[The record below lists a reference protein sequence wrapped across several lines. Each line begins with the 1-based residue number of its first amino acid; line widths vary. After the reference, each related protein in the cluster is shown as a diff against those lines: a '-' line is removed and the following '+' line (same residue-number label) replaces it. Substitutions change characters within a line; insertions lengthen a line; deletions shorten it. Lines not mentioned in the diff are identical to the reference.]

1 MHVADNASRCRAMG
15 NSLHK
20 LLDSLRDG
28 HYCISYIVQEAF
40 MLIRIE
46 PSNGLAIYDQVV
58 RQVKFAV
65 ADGALREGELA
76 PSVREMARELA
87 INPNT
92 VARAYLQLQND
103 EVLETVR
110 GTGLI
115 VKKTAAARCRKERL
129 ELIQQRIRSV
139 LVEAKQSRLEMDKV
153 RQLVEK
159 ELTWIEK
166 QEL

>member
-1 MHVADNASRCRAMG
+1 
-15 NSLHK
+15 
-20 LLDSLRDG
+20 
-28 HYCISYIVQEAF
+28 

-58 RQVKFAV
+58 RQIKFAV

-76 PSVREMARELA
+76 PSVRELARELA

-92 VARAYLQLQND
+92 VARAYQQLQND

-115 VKKTAAARCRKERL
+115 IKKAAAARCRKDRMDL
-129 ELIQQRIRSV
+129 LQQRIRGA
-139 LVEAKQSRLEMDKV
+139 LLEARQSRLEIDKV

-159 ELTWIEK
+159 ELAWVEK
-166 QEL
+166 QEI